1 VPGHLPVFSLRLVIG
16 PSISQMVEGE
26 PEITTYADKPWIAQ
40 YDAEVPASLAPYPD
54 IPLFALLDQSAARFP
69 DNTAVITSVGLPG
82 GGRAHA
88 SLTYRELGELSD
100 RLAAALAAQGIRKG
114 DRVGIILPNCAQF
127 VIAFFGILKAGGVV
141 VALNPTFPPTRWA
154 DQMRDSG
161 VGAVVVLARSYD
173 GLNAIRDE
181 TPLKHVILTP
191 FDQFHPAA
199 HRADRSLK
207 VLAEGDHWLPDLLD
221 EYTPEQ
227 RPAVDL
233 DPAQDSAIFQYTG
246 GTTGVPKAAC
256 SPHKALVANSL
267 QFQRWLRSDLPDHEE
282 IFLAAVPLF
291 HVYGMVAVMSYAVTM
306 GAVLVM
312 VPNARDTDDLLS
324 NIDTFKPTIFMGVPG
339 LYNSINFHPDVIA
352 GKYDLSSIRACISGS
367 APLAAETKHRF
378 EALTGGTLMEG
389 YGMSET
395 PTATHINPLRGEN
408 RVGSIG
414 LPFPDVECRIVSLE
428 DEVADVPVG
437 EKGELVLRGPALMTG
452 YHNMPEETAY
462 ALRDGWLYTGD
473 VATMDEDGYF
483 YIVDRKKDMVIVG
496 GFNVYPNLVEQ
507 ELIAH
512 PAVKEA
518 AVAGIPHPDK
528 PGEERVKAWVVLVP
542 GQQVTAKELIDYC
555 KTQTRLAPYEIP
567 RRISFVAELP
577 KSAVGKILRRE
588 LVRMESRGR

>member
-1 VPGHLPVFSLRLVIG
+1 VIG
-16 PSISQMVEGE
+16 NRARPATAQGE
-26 PEITTYADKPWIAQ
+26 SNITSYADKPWINH
-40 YDAEVPASLAPYPD
+40 YDTEVPASLAPYPD
-54 IPLFALLDQSAARFP
+54 IPLFALLDQSAERYP
-69 DNTAVITSVGLPG
+69 NNTAVITSVGLPE
-82 GGRAHA
+82 GGRDHTAL
-88 SLTYRELGELSD
+88 SYRELGELSD
-100 RLAAALAAQGIRKG
+100 RLAAALADAGSVRKG

-127 VIAFFGILKAGGVV
+127 VIAFFGVLKAGGVV
-141 VALNPTFPPTRWA
+141 VALNPTFPLARWA

-161 VGAVVVLARSYD
+161 VRVVVALARSYD
-173 GLNAIRDE
+173 GLNAIRAE
-181 TPLKHVILTP
+181 TPLDHAILTP
-191 FDQFHPAA
+191 VDQFHPAA

-207 VLAEGDHWLPDLLD
+207 ALAEGDHWLSDLLD

-227 RPAVDL
+227 RPAVAI
-233 DPAQDSAIFQYTG
+233 DPAQDGAIFQYTG
-246 GTTGVPKAAC
+246 GTTGVPKAAR
-256 SPHKALVANSL
+256 SPHKALVANSI
-267 QFQRWLRSDLPDHEE
+267 QFQRWLRGDLPDHEE

-291 HVYGMVAVMSYAVTM
+291 HVYGMVAVMSYAVSM
-306 GAVLVM
+306 GAALVM

-339 LYNSINFHPDVIA
+339 LYNAINFHPDVTA
-352 GKYDLSSIRACISGS
+352 GRYDLSSIRACISGS
-367 APLAAETKHRF
+367 APLAAETKRRF
-378 EALTGGTLMEG
+378 EALTGGALMEG
-389 YGMSET
+389 YGLSET

-428 DEVADVPVG
+428 DGTTNVPVG

-452 YHNMPEETAY
+452 YHNMPEETAL

-483 YIVDRKKDMVIVG
+483 YIVDRKKDMAIVG

-528 PGEERVKAWVVLVP
+528 PGEERVKAWVVLAP
-542 GQQVTAKELIDYC
+542 GQEVTAKELIDYC

-588 LVRMESRGR
+588 LVRLELGGGA